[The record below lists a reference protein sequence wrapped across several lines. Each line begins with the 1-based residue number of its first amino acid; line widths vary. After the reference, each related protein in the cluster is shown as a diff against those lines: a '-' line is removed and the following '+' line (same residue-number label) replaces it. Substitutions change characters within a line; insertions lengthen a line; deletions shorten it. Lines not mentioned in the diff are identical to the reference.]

1 MGATRS
7 APNIVS
13 QRGPRRN
20 ISQQDPR
27 RTPPES
33 APRVPR
39 RSTIPPSKKPERM
52 AGSFSPRPPR
62 REPIVHKDIRP
73 EFGRRKQAKEE
84 RDKRME
90 EERREQN
97 IARTDI

>member
-20 ISQQDPR
+20 ITPQIRP
-27 RTPPES
+27 TPPGS

>member
-20 ISQQDPR
+20 IPPQIRP
-27 RTPPES
+27 TPPGS

-84 RDKRME
+84 R
-90 EERREQN
+90 REQN

>member
-20 ISQQDPR
+20 IPPHIR
-27 RTPPES
+27 RTPPGS
-33 APRVPR
+33 ALRVPR

>member
-20 ISQQDPR
+20 IPQQDPR

-52 AGSFSPRPPR
+52 AGTFSPRPPR

-73 EFGRRKQAKEE
+73 EFGRRKEE
-84 RDKRME
+84 RDRRME
-90 EERREQN
+90 EEKREQN

>member
-1 MGATRS
+1 
-7 APNIVS
+7 
-13 QRGPRRN
+13 
-20 ISQQDPR
+20 
-27 RTPPES
+27 
-33 APRVPR
+33 
-39 RSTIPPSKKPERM
+39 M

>member
-20 ISQQDPR
+20 IPPQIR
-27 RTPPES
+27 TTPPGS

-62 REPIVHKDIRP
+62 RPVVHKDIRP